1 VHQRLLSSSWPNS
14 WSATKQFNTSLQL
27 VTHTVDRSNPL
38 TGEEVDVASSKSDL
52 LCQLALRRVR
62 EKLAVVRFPLR
73 LTFTGSRR
81 LRRYLTVPVDVDGV
95 GFADFLLEAMTYNA
109 VIIPEF
115 RERLGLSGTDGE
127 AVRAMG
133 SNGPTV
139 RQRVA
144 LPQMWLGRRHT
155 HPGNQM
161 FCISYAA
168 SSWCCSRY
176 PVSTATHQTATSCLA
191 DSGTCIDC
199 TAPSCAASA
208 CTAQCQVVV

>member
-1 VHQRLLSSSWPNS
+1 MSPPPRHTPTHS
-14 WSATKQFNTSLQL
+14 QL
-27 VTHTVDRSNPL
+27 AALTMADHCPTHP
-38 TGEEVDVASSKSDL
+38 TGEEVDVASSKADL
-52 LCQLALRRVR
+52 LRQLALRRVK

-81 LRRYLTVPVDVDGV
+81 LRRYLTVPVDVDNV
-95 GFADFLLEAMTYNA
+95 GFVDFLLEAMTYNA

-144 LPQMWLGRRHT
+144 LPQMWLGAWHT
-155 HPGNQM
+155 SQASQLLLHP
-161 FCISYAA
+161 A
-168 SSWCCSRY
+168 
-176 PVSTATHQTATSCLA
+176 PVVLQSVK
-191 DSGTCIDC
+191 
-199 TAPSCAASA
+199 P
-208 CTAQCQVVV
+208 